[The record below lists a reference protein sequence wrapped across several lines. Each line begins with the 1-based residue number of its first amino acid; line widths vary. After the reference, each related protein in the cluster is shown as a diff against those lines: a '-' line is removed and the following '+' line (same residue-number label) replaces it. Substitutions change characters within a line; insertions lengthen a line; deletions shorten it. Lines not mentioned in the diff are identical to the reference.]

1 MKNEREKDS
10 SLESWNITFTWTRLA
25 VFSLSLHF
33 EQSMHCTLTRAKKAK
48 KMPKNCERERRVRKN
63 ISTQQLNERTMT
75 FTCLKHI
82 SLNILLYV
90 CDVVVC
96 WCFSFSFACAQLFLL
111 LSTMLLKNTHTY
123 AESKRSAIIFG
134 VHNTYAANIKG
145 EAWTELCD
153 ARNKSSMINLA

>member
-33 EQSMHCTLTRAKKAK
+33 EQSMHTYESKEGKKT
-48 KMPKNCERERRVRKN
+48 PKNCERERRVRKN

-123 AESKRSAIIFG
+123 TESKRSAIIFG